1 LQNGADAIIVSN
13 HGGRQEESNR
23 GTLECLPEIV
33 EAAEGKIPILIDG
46 GFRRGTDIFKALA
59 MGAKAICIGR
69 PYVWGLGAFGQQGVE
84 KVLEILRGELVRIMQ
99 LAGTSA
105 ISKIT
110 ETYITRKSS

>member
-1 LQNGADAIIVSN
+1 MTAHKTALILGVTGQDGSHLA
-13 HGGRQEESNR
+13 HQL
-23 GTLECLPEIV
+23 LEQGWV
-33 EAAEGKIPILIDG
+33 VHG

-99 LAGTSA
+99 LAGTNA
-105 ISKIT
+105 ISEVT
-110 ETYITRKSS
+110 PPYIAKKSC